1 MGLLHAFF
9 YIIPGVFVVV
19 GVLGM
24 VRTLKRSSQISRA
37 WRHGRTAEARCLRSY
52 TTTSGGSGDTSV
64 TTTLHHVFEF
74 TTAEGRT
81 VRINESDGRS
91 TVVEGDFVTVYYL
104 PENPEGATAQP
115 PAQGRLA
122 VGTGCT
128 VAFLVVV
135 IGFAVAFMIGAHF
148 LFSDTGTGP
157 EPGAVD
163 WTP

>member
-1 MGLLHAFF
+1 MGLMEVFF
-9 YIIPGVFVVV
+9 YALPGILVVF
-19 GVLGM
+19 GVLGL
-24 VRTLKRSSQISRA
+24 VRTLKRSSEISRA

-52 TTTSGGSGDTSV
+52 ATTSGGGGDTSV

-81 VRINESDGRS
+81 VRIDERNGRS

-115 PAQGRLA
+115 PAQGKLA

-128 VAFLVVV
+128 VAFFAVF
-135 IGFAVAFMIGAHF
+135 IGFALVFMGVAH
-148 LFSDTGTGP
+148 LFFSVADGFGP
-157 EPGAVD
+157 
-163 WTP
+163 